1 MIELLE
7 ITLFLAAIFVGAL
20 VGGLVPDSLVPRSL
34 RLPLAGF
41 IVGVGI
47 AIAFIGFSH

>member
-1 MIELLE
+1 VTVLLE
-7 ITLFLAAIFVGAL
+7 VSLFLAAIFVGAL

-41 IVGVGI
+41 IVGAGI
-47 AIAFIGFSH
+47 AIGIIGFSH